1 MSVNLAS
8 DKYKELRAEV
18 SRMASMANKRLNR
31 LENNNLTMLPAYQ
44 AWEQNGSIR
53 FSVKGKD
60 YNQLQAE
67 FWRLKNFL
75 DDRTSTV
82 REANAF
88 LREMSENTGIQY
100 NGLEDLKNKSA
111 RFFELAEKIRE
122 YNQAIGQAAQALDY
136 QKIWQQINTAVQ
148 QDAIDLS
155 EAVSSDEQLERF
167 LDFMKDVQPV
177 EDNQEGYSLTNSNFD
192 FVEI

>member
-88 LREMSENTGIQY
+88 LREMAENTGIKY
-100 NGLEDLKNKSA
+100 NGLEDLKSKSA

-136 QKIWQQINTAVQ
+136 QKIWQQINTAFQ
-148 QDAIDLS
+148 QDALDLS

-167 LDFMKDVQPV
+167 LDFMNDVQPV
-177 EDNQEGYSLTNSNFD
+177 EDNKEGYSLTNSNFD

>member
-44 AWEQNGSIR
+44 AWEQNGSVR

-88 LREMSENTGIQY
+88 LREMAENTGIQY

-136 QKIWQQINTAVQ
+136 QKIWQQINTTVQ

>member
-67 FWRLKNFL
+67 YWRLKNFL

-82 REANAF
+82 RAANSF
-88 LREMSENTGIQY
+88 LREMAENTGIQY

-148 QDAIDLS
+148 QDALDLS

-177 EDNQEGYSLTNSNFD
+177 EDNKEGYSLTNSNFD

>member
-67 FWRLKNFL
+67 YWRLKNFL

-88 LREMSENTGIQY
+88 LREMAENTGIQY
-100 NGLEDLKNKSA
+100 HGLEDLKNKSA

-148 QDAIDLS
+148 QDALDLS

-167 LDFMKDVQPV
+167 LDFMNDVQPV

>member
-88 LREMSENTGIQY
+88 LREMAENTGIQY

-167 LDFMKDVQPV
+167 LDFMNEVQPV

>member
-88 LREMSENTGIQY
+88 LREMAENTGIQY

-122 YNQAIGQAAQALDY
+122 YNQAIGQAAQAIDY

-148 QDAIDLS
+148 QDALDLS

>member
-67 FWRLKNFL
+67 YWRLKNFL

-88 LREMSENTGIQY
+88 LREMAENTGIQY
-100 NGLEDLKNKSA
+100 HGLEDLKNKSA

-148 QDAIDLS
+148 QDALDLS

-167 LDFMKDVQPV
+167 LDFMNDVQPV
-177 EDNQEGYSLTNSNFD
+177 EDDKEGYSLTNSNFD

>member
-60 YNQLQAE
+60 YNQLQSE

-88 LREMSENTGIQY
+88 LREMAENTGIQY

-148 QDAIDLS
+148 QDALDLS

-177 EDNQEGYSLTNSNFD
+177 EENQEGYSLTNSNFD

>member
-1 MSVNLAS
+1 MSVNVAT
-8 DKYKELRAEV
+8 DKYKELRSEV

-31 LENNNLTMLPAYQ
+31 LESNNLTMLPAYQ
-44 AWEQNGSIR
+44 SWEQNGSIR
-53 FSVKGKD
+53 FSVKGKN

-67 FWRLKNFL
+67 YWRLKNFL

-88 LREMSENTGIQY
+88 LKEMAENTGIQY
-100 NGLEDLKNKSA
+100 HGLEDLKNKSA
-111 RFFELAEKIRE
+111 RFFKLAEKIRE

-148 QDAIDLS
+148 QDALDLS

-167 LDFMKDVQPV
+167 LEFMNEVQPV
-177 EDNQEGYSLTNSNFD
+177 EDGQEGYSLTNSNFD

>member
-8 DKYKELRAEV
+8 DKYKELKAEV

-88 LREMSENTGIQY
+88 LREMAENTGIQY

-148 QDAIDLS
+148 QDALDLS

>member
-44 AWEQNGSIR
+44 AWEQNGSVR

-148 QDAIDLS
+148 QDALDLS
-155 EAVSSDEQLERF
+155 ETVSSDEQLERF

>member
-1 MSVNLAS
+1 MSVNVAS

-31 LENNNLTMLPAYQ
+31 LENNNLSMLPAYQ

-88 LREMSENTGIQY
+88 LREMAENTGIQY

-167 LDFMKDVQPV
+167 LDFMKEVQPV

>member
-53 FSVKGKD
+53 FSVKGKN

-88 LREMSENTGIQY
+88 LREMAENTGIQY

-136 QKIWQQINTAVQ
+136 QKIWQQINTSVQ
-148 QDAIDLS
+148 QDALDLS
-155 EAVSSDEQLERF
+155 ESVSSDEQLERF

>member
-60 YNQLQAE
+60 YNQLQSE

-82 REANAF
+82 RKANAF
-88 LREMSENTGIQY
+88 LREMAENTGIKY

-167 LDFMKDVQPV
+167 LDFMNEVQPV

>member
-67 FWRLKNFL
+67 YWRLKNFL

-88 LREMSENTGIQY
+88 LREMAENTGIQY

-148 QDAIDLS
+148 QDALDLS

>member
-1 MSVNLAS
+1 MSVNVAS

-31 LENNNLTMLPAYQ
+31 LENNNMTMLPAYQ

-88 LREMSENTGIQY
+88 LREMAENTGIQY

-167 LDFMKDVQPV
+167 LDFMKEVQPV
-177 EDNQEGYSLTNSNFD
+177 EGNKEGYSLTNSNFD

>member
-18 SRMASMANKRLNR
+18 SRMASMANKRLKR

-88 LREMSENTGIQY
+88 LREMAENTGIQY
-100 NGLEDLKNKSA
+100 HGLEDLKNKSA

-148 QDAIDLS
+148 QDALDLS

-167 LDFMKDVQPV
+167 LDFMNDVQPV
-177 EDNQEGYSLTNSNFD
+177 EDNKEGYSLTNINFD

>member
-18 SRMASMANKRLNR
+18 SRMASMANKRLKR

-67 FWRLKNFL
+67 FWRLKKFL

-88 LREMSENTGIQY
+88 LREMAENTGIQY

-122 YNQAIGQAAQALDY
+122 YNRAIGQAAQALDY

>member
-44 AWEQNGSIR
+44 SWEQNGSIR

-88 LREMSENTGIQY
+88 LREMAENTGIQY
-100 NGLEDLKNKSA
+100 HGLEDLKNKSA

-148 QDAIDLS
+148 QDALDLS

-167 LDFMKDVQPV
+167 LDFMNDVQPV
-177 EDNQEGYSLTNSNFD
+177 EDNQEGYSFTNSNFD

>member
-88 LREMSENTGIQY
+88 LREMAENTGIKY
-100 NGLEDLKNKSA
+100 NGLEDLKTKSA

-122 YNQAIGQAAQALDY
+122 YNQSIGQAAQALDY

-167 LDFMKDVQPV
+167 LDFMNDVQPV

>member
-88 LREMSENTGIQY
+88 LREMAENTGIKY
-100 NGLEDLKNKSA
+100 NGLEDLKTKSA

-148 QDAIDLS
+148 QDTLDLS

-167 LDFMKDVQPV
+167 LNFMNDVQPV
-177 EDNQEGYSLTNSNFD
+177 EDNKEGYSLTNSNFD

>member
-88 LREMSENTGIQY
+88 LREMAENTGIQY
-100 NGLEDLKNKSA
+100 NGLEDLKNKST

-148 QDAIDLS
+148 QDALDLS

-177 EDNQEGYSLTNSNFD
+177 EDNKEGYSLTNSNFD

>member
-1 MSVNLAS
+1 MSVNVAS

-88 LREMSENTGIQY
+88 LREMAENTGIKY

-148 QDAIDLS
+148 QDALDLS

>member
-82 REANAF
+82 REANTF
-88 LREMSENTGIQY
+88 LREMAENTGIKY
-100 NGLEDLKNKSA
+100 NGLEDLKTKSA

-148 QDAIDLS
+148 QDALDLS

-167 LDFMKDVQPV
+167 LDFMNDVQPV
-177 EDNQEGYSLTNSNFD
+177 EDNKEGYSLTNSNFD

>member
-88 LREMSENTGIQY
+88 LRGMAENTGIQY
-100 NGLEDLKNKSA
+100 HGLEDLKNKSA

-148 QDAIDLS
+148 QDALDLS

-167 LDFMKDVQPV
+167 LDFMNDVQPV

>member
-88 LREMSENTGIQY
+88 LREMAENTGIQY
-100 NGLEDLKNKSA
+100 HGLEDLKNKSA

-122 YNQAIGQAAQALDY
+122 YNQAIGQSAQALDY

-148 QDAIDLS
+148 QDALDLS

-167 LDFMKDVQPV
+167 LDFMNDVQPV

>member
-8 DKYKELRAEV
+8 DKYKELRTEV

-67 FWRLKNFL
+67 YWRLKNFL

-88 LREMSENTGIQY
+88 LKEMAENTGIQY
-100 NGLEDLKNKSA
+100 HGLEDLKNKSA

-148 QDAIDLS
+148 EDALDLS

-167 LDFMKDVQPV
+167 LDFMNDVQPV
-177 EDNQEGYSLTNSNFD
+177 EDDKEGYSLTNSNFD

>member
-88 LREMSENTGIQY
+88 LREMAENTGIKY

-167 LDFMKDVQPV
+167 LDFMNDVQPV

>member
-88 LREMSENTGIQY
+88 LREMAENTGIQY

-148 QDAIDLS
+148 QDALDLS

>member
-1 MSVNLAS
+1 MSVKLAS

-88 LREMSENTGIQY
+88 LREMAENTGIQY
-100 NGLEDLKNKSA
+100 NGLESLKNKSA
-111 RFFELAEKIRE
+111 SFFELAEKIRE

-148 QDAIDLS
+148 QDALDLS

-167 LDFMKDVQPV
+167 LDFMNEVQPV

>member
-88 LREMSENTGIQY
+88 LREMAENTGIQY

-167 LDFMKDVQPV
+167 IDFMNDVQPV
-177 EDNQEGYSLTNSNFD
+177 EDDKEGYSLTNSNFD